1 MAKTAPVP
9 GRGPAPQKPVG
20 LAAASGHAIRALR
33 EWWLAAI
40 SISGTWPGVAC
51 LIVACSNLLQHR
63 LRLLAALSGI
73 AVALFLLALQIS
85 VLDAARAKVTMLYD
99 DFNFDLAA
107 VPDTY
112 QFLLNFE
119 TIDRVVLDQA
129 RATGDVARAFGMNV
143 DVVHWM
149 QWPSKKVAYLFLVG
163 LDDPGTF
170 VRDPLIR
177 NGMNQLRTS
186 HSLLMDS
193 YSQPDIGPL
202 AIGTTAKIG
211 DERVTIAGH
220 FKLGLF
226 FYGEGTGIVRNTDF
240 PRLADRDASK
250 VSIGLFQLRPGV
262 DTQRAKKDLQAI
274 VPEHTLVFTRD
285 ELLRQERDYF
295 LTVRPVGIMI
305 YISMLIAC
313 LVGTVIIVQVLS
325 TEVSNRMKEYAVLKA
340 MGSSPAF
347 VYGIGVAQSVLLG
360 LGGLLP
366 ALAAGAAVLWFI
378 EFRTHLETAV
388 GFVLL
393 GKMLAITLA
402 TAVCAAAT
410 VLGRVQ
416 RADPA
421 ALY

>member
-1 MAKTAPVP
+1 MPESRTSRAT
-9 GRGPAPQKPVG
+9 RR
-20 LAAASGHAIRALR
+20 LREAAA
-33 EWWLAAI
+33 AAF
-40 SISGTWPGVAC
+40 SISGALPGIAC
-51 LIVACSNLLQHR
+51 FIVAGSNLLQHR
-63 LRLLAALSGI
+63 LRLLAALSGV
-73 AVALFLLALQIS
+73 AVALFLLTLQIS

-129 RATGDVARAFGMNV
+129 RATGDISHAFGLNV

-149 QWPSKKVAYLFLVG
+149 QWPSKKLAYLFLIG

-170 VRDPLIR
+170 LRDPVIRKGMKSLIS
-177 NGMNQLRTS
+177 S

-193 YSQPDIGPL
+193 WSQPDIGPVTPG
-202 AIGTTAKIG
+202 ATAKIG
-211 DERVTIAGH
+211 DEQVSIAGN
-220 FKLGLF
+220 FRLGLF
-226 FYGEGTGIVRNTDF
+226 FYGEGSAIVRNTDF
-240 PRLADRDASK
+240 PRLADRDSSK
-250 VSIGLFQLRPGV
+250 VSIGLFQLRRGV
-262 DTQRAKKDLQAI
+262 DPQKAKRDLEAI
-274 VPEHTLVFTRD
+274 VPEHTLIFTRK
-285 ELLRQERDYF
+285 ELLQQERDYF

-313 LVGTVIIVQVLS
+313 LVGAVIIVQVLS

-347 VYGIGVAQSVLLG
+347 VYGIGVTQSVLVG
-360 LGGLLP
+360 LGALVP
-366 ALAAGAAVLWFI
+366 ALLMGGVVLWFI
-378 EFRTHLETAV
+378 QLRTHLDTAI
-388 GFVLL
+388 GFALL
-393 GKMLAITLA
+393 GKMLAITLGA
-402 TAVCAAAT
+402 SICAAAA

>member
-1 MAKTAPVP
+1 VAAIAASFPDGCRRIVHKGREFLAQVP
-9 GRGPAPQKPVG
+9 GV
-20 LAAASGHAIRALR
+20 SCVF
-33 EWWLAAI
+33 
-40 SISGTWPGVAC
+40 VAG
-51 LIVACSNLLQHR
+51 ANLLQHR

-73 AVALFLLALQIS
+73 AVALFLLVLQIS
-85 VLDAARAKVTMLYD
+85 VLDAAKAKVTQLYD

-119 TIDRVVLDQA
+119 NIDRVVLNQA
-129 RATGDVARAFGMNV
+129 RATGDIAQSFGLNV

-149 QWPSKKVAYLFLVG
+149 QWPSKKLAYLFLIG

-170 VRDPLIR
+170 VRDPAIR
-177 NGMNQLRTS
+177 QGVKSLVSS

-193 YSQPDIGPL
+193 WSEPDIGPL
-202 AIGTTAKIG
+202 ATGTTAKIG
-211 DERVTIAGH
+211 DEQVSIDGH

-226 FYGEGTGIVRNTDF
+226 FYGEGSAIVRNTDF
-240 PRLADRDASK
+240 PRLADRDSSK

-262 DTQRAKKDLQAI
+262 SAQKAKRDLEAI
-274 VPEHTLVFTRD
+274 VPEHTLIFTRE
-285 ELLRQERDYF
+285 ELLQQERDYF

-313 LVGTVIIVQVLS
+313 LVGTVIMVQVLS
-325 TEVSNRMKEYAVLKA
+325 TEVANRTKEYAVLKA
-340 MGSSPAF
+340 IGAAPWF
-347 VYGIGVAQSVLLG
+347 VHGIGAAQAAVLG

-366 ALAAGAAVLWFI
+366 ALLLGGAVLWYI

-388 GFVLL
+388 GLVLL
-393 GKMLAITLA
+393 GKMLAITFVA
-402 TAVCAAAT
+402 AICAAAT
-410 VLGRVQ
+410 VVVRVQ

>member
-1 MAKTAPVP
+1 MMPLGRPAGASWPDFGKSVRRGLEALARVP
-9 GRGPAPQKPVG
+9 G
-20 LAAASGHAIRALR
+20 ASC
-33 EWWLAAI
+33 
-40 SISGTWPGVAC
+40 V
-51 LIVACSNLLQHR
+51 IVAGSNLLQHR
-63 LRLLAALSGI
+63 LRLAAAFAGI
-73 AVALFLLALQIS
+73 AVALFLLVLQIS
-85 VLDAARAKVTMLYD
+85 VLDAAKAKVTMLYN

-119 TIDRVVLDQA
+119 TIDRVVLNQA
-129 RATGDVARAFGMNV
+129 RATGDVAESFGLNV

-149 QWPSKKVAYLFLVG
+149 QWPSKKVAYLFLIG
-163 LDDPGTF
+163 LDDPRTF

-177 NGMNQLRTS
+177 KEMKALVTS

-193 YSQPDIGPL
+193 WSEPDIGPL

-211 DERVTIAGH
+211 EEQESIAGH

-226 FYGEGTGIVRNTDF
+226 FYGEGSAIVRNTDF
-240 PRLADRDASK
+240 PRLAGRDSSK

-262 DTQRAKKDLQAI
+262 SVQKAKRHLEAI
-274 VPEHTLVFTRD
+274 VPEHTLIFTRD
-285 ELLRQERDYF
+285 ELLQQERDYF

-313 LVGTVIIVQVLS
+313 LVGTVIMVQVLS
-325 TEVSNRMKEYAVLKA
+325 TEVANRTKEYAVLKA
-340 MGSSPAF
+340 IGATPWF
-347 VYGIGVAQSVLLG
+347 VHGIGMAQAVLLG

-366 ALAAGAAVLWFI
+366 ALVLGGAVLWYI
-378 EFRTHLETAV
+378 EFRTHLDTAL
-388 GFVLL
+388 GPLL
-393 GKMLAITLA
+393 FGKMLVITFVAAL
-402 TAVCAAAT
+402 CAAAT
-410 VLGRVQ
+410 VVMRVQ

>member
-1 MAKTAPVP
+1 MAERRSPV
-9 GRGPAPQKPVG
+9 A
-20 LAAASGHAIRALR
+20 LAGQ
-33 EWWLAAI
+33 WLARL
-40 SISGTWPGVAC
+40 PGASC
-51 LIVACSNLLQHR
+51 AIVAGSNLLQHQ
-63 LRLLAALSGI
+63 LRLLAAFAGI
-73 AVALFLLALQIS
+73 AVALFLLLLQIS
-85 VLDAARAKVTMLYD
+85 VLDAAKAKVTMLYN

-129 RATGDVARAFGMNV
+129 RATGDVAQSFGLNV

-149 QWPSKKVAYLFLVG
+149 QWPSKKVAYLFLIG

-170 VRDPLIR
+170 VRDARIRQGMQSLVSSHDLLI
-177 NGMNQLRTS
+177 
-186 HSLLMDS
+186 DS
-193 YSQPDIGPL
+193 WSEPDVGPL
-202 AIGTTAKIG
+202 ATGVTAKIG
-211 DERVTIAGH
+211 DEQETIAGH

-226 FYGEGTGIVRNTDF
+226 FYGEGSAIVRNTDF
-240 PRLADRDASK
+240 PRLADRDSSK

-262 DTQRAKKDLQAI
+262 SPQKAKHDLEAV

-285 ELLRQERDYF
+285 ELLQQERDYF

-305 YISMLIAC
+305 YISMVIAC
-313 LVGTVIIVQVLS
+313 LVGAVIMVQVLS
-325 TEVSNRMKEYAVLKA
+325 TEVANRTREYAVLKA
-340 MGSSPAF
+340 IGATPWF
-347 VYGIGVAQSVLLG
+347 VHGIGATQAVLLG

-366 ALAAGAAVLWFI
+366 AVFVGGAVLWFI

-388 GFVLL
+388 GLVLL
-393 GKMLAITLA
+393 GKMLAITLVA
-402 TAVCAAAT
+402 ALCAAAT
-410 VLGRVQ
+410 VILRVQ

>member
-1 MAKTAPVP
+1 VRSGSLTRAWRAGCAELFSIGGVLPGMACV
-9 GRGPAPQKPVG
+9 
-20 LAAASGHAIRALR
+20 
-33 EWWLAAI
+33 
-40 SISGTWPGVAC
+40 
-51 LIVACSNLLQHR
+51 IVAGSNLLQHR
-63 LRLLAALSGI
+63 LRLVAALAGV
-73 AVALFLLALQIS
+73 AVALFLLTLQIS
-85 VLDAARAKVTMLYD
+85 VLDAAKAKVTQLYD

-119 TIDRVVLDQA
+119 TVDRVVLDQA
-129 RATGDVARAFGMNV
+129 RATGDVSQAFGLNV

-149 QWPSKKVAYLFLVG
+149 QWPSKKLAYLFLVG

-170 VRDPLIR
+170 VRDPVIR
-177 NGMNQLRTS
+177 NGVKSLASSQ
-186 HSLLMDS
+186 SLLMDS
-193 YSQPDIGPL
+193 YSEPDIGPL
-202 AIGTTAKIG
+202 ANGATAKIG
-211 DERVTIAGH
+211 DELETIDGH
-220 FKLGLF
+220 FRLGLF
-226 FYGEGTGIVRNTDF
+226 FYGEGTAIVRNTDF
-240 PRLADRDASK
+240 PRLTDRDSSK
-250 VSIGLFQLRPGV
+250 MSIGLFQLRPGV
-262 DTQRAKKDLQAI
+262 SPQKAKRDLEAV

-285 ELLRQERDYF
+285 ELLQQERDYF

-325 TEVSNRMKEYAVLKA
+325 TEVANRMKEYAVLKA

-347 VYGIGVAQSVLLG
+347 VYGIGVTQSVLVG
-360 LGGLLP
+360 IGGLLP
-366 ALAAGAAVLWFI
+366 ALLIGGIVLWYI
-378 EFRTHLETAV
+378 QYRTHLEAAL

-402 TAVCAAAT
+402 ASVCAAAV

>member
-1 MAKTAPVP
+1 VP
-9 GRGPAPQKPVG
+9 EILQRRERRPAQRTGFV
-20 LAAASGHAIRALR
+20 AAQEFFRWLR
-33 EWWLAAI
+33 EQSSAAF
-40 SISGTWPGVAC
+40 SISGAWPGIAC
-51 LIVACSNLLQHR
+51 VIVACCNLLQHR
-63 LRLLAALSGI
+63 LRLLAALSGV
-73 AVALFLLALQIS
+73 AVALFLLALQIA

-129 RATGDVARAFGMNV
+129 KATGDVAQAFGLNV

-149 QWPSKKVAYLFLVG
+149 QWPSKKIAYLFLVG

-170 VRDPLIR
+170 LRDPLIR
-177 NGMNQLRTS
+177 SGMKLLRTS

-193 YSQPDIGPL
+193 YSEPDIGPL
-202 AIGTTAKIG
+202 ATGTAAKIG
-211 DERVTIAGH
+211 DERVSIAGH

-226 FYGEGTGIVRNTDF
+226 FYGEGTAIVRNTDF
-240 PRLADRDASK
+240 PRLADRDSSK

-262 DTQRAKKDLQAI
+262 DAQKAKKDLQAI
-274 VPEHTLVFTRD
+274 VPEHTLVFTHD
-285 ELLRQERDYF
+285 ELLQQERDYF

-340 MGSSPAF
+340 MGSNPAF
-347 VYGIGVAQSVLLG
+347 VYGIGVAQSLFVG

-366 ALAAGAAVLWFI
+366 ALAVGAVVLWYI
-378 EFRTHLETAV
+378 QFRTHLEAALGLV
-388 GFVLL
+388 VL
-393 GKMLAITLA
+393 GKMVAITLA
-402 TAVCAAAT
+402 TAVCAAAA

>member
-1 MAKTAPVP
+1 MRDRSVA
-9 GRGPAPQKPVG
+9 
-20 LAAASGHAIRALR
+20 RALQER
-33 EWWLAAI
+33 WAELF
-40 SISGTWPGVAC
+40 SIGGILPGVSC
-51 LIVACSNLLQHR
+51 VIVAGSNLLQHR
-63 LRLLAALSGI
+63 LRLVAALAGV
-73 AVALFLLALQIS
+73 AVALFLLTLQIS
-85 VLDAARAKVTMLYD
+85 VLDAAKVKVTQLYN

-129 RATGDVARAFGMNV
+129 RATGDVSQAFGLNV

-149 QWPSKKVAYLFLVG
+149 QWPSKKLAYLFLVG

-170 VRDPLIR
+170 VRDPVIR
-177 NGMNQLRTS
+177 DGVKSLVSSN
-186 HSLLMDS
+186 SLLIDD
-193 YSQPDIGPL
+193 YSEPDIGPL
-202 AIGTTAKIG
+202 ATGTTAKIG
-211 DERVTIAGH
+211 DELETIDGH

-240 PRLADRDASK
+240 PRLTDRDSSK
-250 VSIGLFQLRPGV
+250 MSIGLFQLKPGV
-262 DTQRAKKDLQAI
+262 SPQKAKRDLEAI
-274 VPEHTLVFTRD
+274 VPEHTLVFTRA
-285 ELLRQERDYF
+285 ELLQQEQDYF
-295 LTVRPVGIMI
+295 LSVRPVGIMI

-325 TEVSNRMKEYAVLKA
+325 TEVANRMKEYAVLKA

-347 VYGIGVAQSVLLG
+347 VYGIGVTQSVLVG

-366 ALAAGAAVLWFI
+366 ALLLGGIVLWYI
-378 EFRTHLETAV
+378 EYRTHLEAAL

-393 GKMLAITLA
+393 GKMLVITFVA
-402 TAVCAAAT
+402 SICAAAA

>member
-1 MAKTAPVP
+1 MLSLSKHGAWRNAV
-9 GRGPAPQKPVG
+9 R
-20 LAAASGHAIRALR
+20 AAF
-33 EWWLAAI
+33 
-40 SISGTWPGVAC
+40 SISGALPGVAC
-51 LIVACSNLLQHR
+51 FIVAGANLLQHR
-63 LRLLAALSGI
+63 LRLLAALSGV
-73 AVALFLLALQIS
+73 AVALFLLTLQIS

-129 RATGDVARAFGMNV
+129 RATGDVAQAFGLNV

-149 QWPSKKVAYLFLVG
+149 QWPSKKLAYLFLVG
-163 LDDPGTF
+163 LDEPGSF

-177 NGMNQLRTS
+177 RGMKSLVSS
-186 HSLLMDS
+186 HSLLIDS
-193 YSQPDIGPL
+193 YSEPDIGPL
-202 AIGTTAKIG
+202 ATGTTAKIG
-211 DERVTIAGH
+211 DEQVSIAGH

-240 PRLADRDASK
+240 PRLADRDSRG

-262 DTQRAKKDLQAI
+262 DAQKAKNDLQAI
-274 VPEHTLVFTRD
+274 VPAHTLVFTRD
-285 ELLRQERDYF
+285 ELLQQERDYF
-295 LTVRPVGIMI
+295 LSVRPVGIMI

-313 LVGTVIIVQVLS
+313 LVGGVIIVQVLS

-340 MGSSPAF
+340 MGSNPAF
-347 VYGIGVAQSVLLG
+347 VYGIGVAQAVLLG
-360 LGGLLP
+360 LGGLVP
-366 ALAAGAAVLWFI
+366 ALLVAALVLWFI
-378 EFRTHLETAV
+378 EVRTHLEAAM
-388 GFVLL
+388 GLVLL
-393 GKMLAITLA
+393 GKMLAITFGA
-402 TAVCAAAT
+402 AFCAAAA

>member
-1 MAKTAPVP
+1 MGCFV
-9 GRGPAPQKPVG
+9 V
-20 LAAASGHAIRALR
+20 AA
-33 EWWLAAI
+33 
-40 SISGTWPGVAC
+40 C
-51 LIVACSNLLQHR
+51 NLLQHR
-63 LRLLAALSGI
+63 LRLLAALAGV

-99 DFNFDLAA
+99 DFKFDMAA

-119 TIDRVVLDQA
+119 SIDRVVLNQA
-129 RATGDVARAFGMNV
+129 LATGDVARSFGLNV

-149 QWPSKKVAYLFLVG
+149 QWPSKKLAYLFLIG

-177 NGMNQLRTS
+177 NGMNSLVSS
-186 HSLLMDS
+186 HSLLMDAWS
-193 YSQPDIGPL
+193 EPDIGPL
-202 AIGTTAKIG
+202 AVGTTAKIG
-211 DERVTIAGH
+211 EEQVSIAGH
-220 FKLGLF
+220 FRLGLF
-226 FYGEGTGIVRNTDF
+226 FYGEGSAIVRNTDF
-240 PRLADRDASK
+240 PRLADRDSSK

-262 DTQRAKKDLQAI
+262 DPQKAKKDLEAI

-285 ELLRQERDYF
+285 ELLQQERDYF

-305 YISMLIAC
+305 FISMLIAC
-313 LVGTVIIVQVLS
+313 LVGAVIIVQVLS
-325 TEVSNRMKEYAVLKA
+325 TEVANRMKEYAVLKA

-347 VYGIGVAQSVLLG
+347 VYGIGVAQAVLLG
-360 LGGLLP
+360 LGGLIP
-366 ALAAGAAVLWFI
+366 ALMTAALVLWFI
-378 EFRTHLETAV
+378 EFRTHLDTAP
-388 GFVLL
+388 GPVLL
-393 GKMLAITLA
+393 GKMLAITVFSAL
-402 TAVCAAAT
+402 CAAAA

>member
-1 MAKTAPVP
+1 M
-9 GRGPAPQKPVG
+9 RD
-20 LAAASGHAIRALR
+20 
-33 EWWLAAI
+33 WWAELF
-40 SISGTWPGVAC
+40 SISGIVPGIACIVVAG
-51 LIVACSNLLQHR
+51 SNLLQHR
-63 LRLLAALSGI
+63 LRLVAALAGV
-73 AVALFLLALQIS
+73 AVALFLLTLQIS
-85 VLDAARAKVTMLYD
+85 ILDAAKAKVTQLYD

-119 TIDRVVLDQA
+119 SIDRVVLDQG
-129 RATGDVARAFGMNV
+129 RATGDISRAFGLNV
-143 DVVHWM
+143 DVVHWT
-149 QWPSKKVAYLFLVG
+149 QWPSKKLAYLFLIG

-170 VRDPLIR
+170 LRDPVIR
-177 NGMNQLRTS
+177 GGLKSLASS
-186 HSLLMDS
+186 HDLLMDA

-202 AIGTTAKIG
+202 ATGTRAKIG
-211 DERVTIAGH
+211 DEFETIAGH

-226 FYGEGTGIVRNTDF
+226 FYGEGSAIVRNTDF
-240 PRLADRDASK
+240 PRLTERDSSK
-250 VSIGLFQLRPGV
+250 ISIALFQLRPGV
-262 DTQRAKKDLQAI
+262 SPQKAKRDLEAI

-285 ELLRQERDYF
+285 ELLQQERDYF
-295 LTVRPVGIMI
+295 LSVRPVGIMI

-325 TEVSNRMKEYAVLKA
+325 TEVANRMKEYAVLKA

-347 VYGIGVAQSVLLG
+347 VYGIGITQSILVG
-360 LGGLLP
+360 LSSLLP
-366 ALAAGAAVLWFI
+366 ALLVGGIVLWYI
-378 EFRTHLETAV
+378 QYRTHLESAL
-388 GFVLL
+388 GLVLF

-402 TAVCAAAT
+402 ASICAAAA